1 MNLTQL
7 RNLASSLKLIRF
19 SSLRK
24 AELQA
29 LVDAKQN
36 NQPIPVKYIHPG
48 VIFKKMLGLPI
59 WGWCIDELKILPGKY
74 LQALCI
80 VMGIPKSGTKTKL
93 LDRLLSTAE
102 VRKALADFKPQPQQQ
117 SLSEIIQNPNF
128 SGENDSVLKLANA
141 YKGEELKALCKKV
154 RAFAGSTKYAM
165 AASLLNWKIQSSK
178 KGADAFQQVIATL
191 KGQS

>member
-7 RNLASSLKLIRF
+7 RNLAESLKLIRF

-29 LVDAKQN
+29 LIDAKQN
-36 NQPIPVKYIHPG
+36 NQPIPVKHIHPG
-48 VIFKKMLGLPI
+48 MIFKKMLGLPI
-59 WGWCIDELKILPGKY
+59 WQWCIDELKILPGKY

-80 VMGIPKSGTKTKL
+80 VMGIPKTGTKVKL

-102 VRKALADFKPQPQQQ
+102 VRKALANFKGQDDVQA
-117 SLSEIIQNPNF
+117 
-128 SGENDSVLKLANA
+128 LANSF
-141 YKGEELKALCKKV
+141 KGAVLRALCKKV
-154 RAFAGSTKYAM
+154 KAFAGSTKYAM
-165 AASLLNWKIQSSK
+165 AASLLNWKIQSTK
-178 KGADAFQQVIATL
+178 KGADVFQQVIATL